1 MMRGV
6 NELTQ
11 VPLGME
17 PKVGAQRSPA
27 TEVGLGARGQGPGHS
42 QPSALLLLA
51 LDRILHPSARP
62 DAGDSK

>member
-1 MMRGV
+1 MRGV

-27 TEVGLGARGQGPGHS
+27 TEEGLGAGGQGPGHS
-42 QPSALLLLA
+42 QPSSALLLLA
-51 LDRILHPSARP
+51 LNRVFHPL
-62 DAGDSK
+62 SKA